1 MRSTA
6 NDLSMKPRYT
16 VDLSRQQADHEA
28 NYRCLLRLTP
38 GLPGSDGCE
47 HWQYI
52 IGGDQISDSHCVI
65 EVQERTKYTTTV
77 CLRQHYQQGLSI
89 GGGLETLE
97 TKGATEN
104 NIVNGNVVKIRLYHD
119 VNLAEV
125 LSWQH
130 YSRFQP
136 RYNYPN
142 PDMHQC
148 DEKARVNSF
157 LGELLTHCLR
167 HGRVAN
173 TILPATMS
181 ESIESAP

>member
-47 HWQYI
+47 YGCQCWQYI
-52 IGGDQISDSHCVI
+52 IGGYQISDSHCVI

-77 CLRQHYQQGLSI
+77 RLRQHYQQGLSI

-97 TKGATEN
+97 TLTLETKGATAN

-136 RYNYPN
+136 RYN
-142 PDMHQC
+142 
-148 DEKARVNSF
+148 
-157 LGELLTHCLR
+157 
-167 HGRVAN
+167 
-173 TILPATMS
+173 
-181 ESIESAP
+181 